1 MRKTLAAS
9 HDDRDG
15 LSWLTRL
22 RARLGDAVG
31 AARPSPRAIALAVSV
46 AAVLAVLAATYA
58 ALWAPGSLDLT
69 LARDA
74 TGRERVRWV
83 ALDGPSVATGV
94 RAGDVVVGRR
104 PGGRDGP
111 VLLVRSEG
119 RTLVLGPDLMAPAV
133 PDLLDTGLGLWLLLL
148 GALVL
153 ARASDQRAGRAFWA
167 TCLMAGLALGMAA
180 AAAHGLRPALIVQF
194 AALRLAGPAFLALA
208 LAFPT
213 DASPRGGARKGR
225 GRALA
230 WIWLPALAVLP
241 AYLPIEWRPDAFA
254 APGRALVDVV
264 LLGYIVAAC
273 ARVAALALR
282 PARRQALSAAGRGQ
296 LTLLALG
303 SVGGF
308 APFLALSLGPRLVA
322 GAEVAP
328 SQVTILALALLPL
341 CVSVAVVQTEFLGI
355 TALVHRRT
363 LRLLL
368 GLALLGLVSGLAW
381 AFAAAGQRAGWPAAP
396 VAAAVAVVAA
406 LGVGPTWRAVSRA
419 AERLFLRDAYDT
431 GAALLGLS
439 VDLDAADPR
448 ALGALTVARLGRLL
462 DLSLA
467 LLVDERDSLHR
478 YVHPRAAPSD
488 TLLAGIARR
497 ARALRDQPPFAEV
510 SVERVAGLPILFV
523 PACDG
528 EALCAILAL
537 GPKRG
542 GDRYTAEDKRL
553 LAALARHLATLLTNA
568 RLQDVA
574 ARRLAALERNAV
586 ALAAAAAALERTAAE
601 RAALTRRLLAAATEE
616 RQRLARR
623 LHNDAIQVGHE
634 VIRRLGDLRALP
646 LAADAPHEAI
656 IGAEALATDLVARLR
671 AVVADLYPAPLEF
684 VGLAPAL
691 EILLRHAERA
701 GSLSCVLDID
711 PALRADGAGRL
722 TPAQEEALYEIVAQ
736 AVGNTL
742 RHAAAETIR
751 VSLWREGAGLRL
763 RVVDDGRGFAPRPSA
778 ALVEEGH
785 IGLALLR
792 EHARALGG
800 ELEVTTAPGRGTA
813 IEVWAPDAWRAAGA
827 ADGAR
832 AGCDDGE

>member
-1 MRKTLAAS
+1 MRKTFAAG
-9 HDDRDG
+9 HDDQDG
-15 LSWLTRL
+15 LSRLTRL

-31 AARPSPRAIALAVSV
+31 AARPSPRAIALAISA

-58 ALWAPGSLDLT
+58 ALWTPGSLDLT

-74 TGRERVRWV
+74 TGRERVSWV

-104 PGGRDGP
+104 LGGRGGP
-111 VLLVRSEG
+111 VLLVRSGG
-119 RTLVLGPDLMAPAV
+119 RTLVLGPDVMAPGV

-153 ARASDQRAGRAFWA
+153 ARASDRRAGRAFWA
-167 TCLMAGLALGMAA
+167 TCLMAGLALGLAA
-180 AAAHGLRPALIVQF
+180 AAAHGLRPALIAQF

-396 VAAAVAVVAA
+396 VAAVVAIGAA
-406 LGVGPTWRAVSRA
+406 LGVGPTWRAASRA
-419 AERLFLRDAYDT
+419 AERLFLRDVYDT

-448 ALGALTVARLGRLL
+448 ALGALSVARLGHLL

-467 LLVDERDSLHR
+467 LLVDERDEIHR

-488 TLLAGIARR
+488 ALLAGIARR
-497 ARALRDQPPFAEV
+497 ARVLRDRPPLAEV

-542 GDRYTAEDKRL
+542 GDRYTAEDRRL

-586 ALAAAAAALERTAAE
+586 ALKAAAAALERTAAE
-601 RAALTRRLLAAATEE
+601 RAA
-616 RQRLARR
+616 LARR

-646 LAADAPHEAI
+646 AVAGVPREALA
-656 IGAEALATDLVARLR
+656 GAEALATDLVARLR

-701 GSLSCVLDID
+701 GGLSCVLDSD
-711 PALRADGAGRL
+711 PTLRAGVL